1 VKEIH
6 INQTLKIS
14 IRSFVTELDLGV
26 PTTCQLGLLL
36 CLNYNNNNNN
46 KHAYEEDA
54 CGYLRAFKNLELKKS
69 NMNNVKC
76 ISRYTKIMKRGYA

>member
-1 VKEIH
+1 
-6 INQTLKIS
+6 
-14 IRSFVTELDLGV
+14 V

-36 CLNYNNNNNN
+36 CLNYNNNN

-54 CGYLRAFKNLELKKS
+54 CGNLKALKNLELQKS

-76 ISRYTKIMKRGYA
+76 ISRYIRIMKRGYA

>member
-1 VKEIH
+1 
-6 INQTLKIS
+6 
-14 IRSFVTELDLGV
+14 
-26 PTTCQLGLLL
+26 L